1 MDHDDATAP
10 WRKSSYSDTGAN
22 CVELARTKSGKVAVR
37 DSKNPDGGVLSFGL
51 DEWKIFVAKIQT
63 TASDL

>member
-1 MDHDDATAP
+1 MDHDDVTAP

-51 DEWKIFVAKIQT
+51 DEWKIFVAKIHA